1 MLKSLFYSFG
11 DRQPSTVNRQP
22 STVNRQPSTVNR
34 QHEINLFFAKFLYK
48 LVQLFFNSFEYS
60 QSLRAE
66 RSEAWQSR
74 FKKINFKN
82 LVSLI
87 NEFYQKWIASAK

>member
-1 MLKSLFYSFG
+1 MLYNLININFIDRVMIVKYLSYSLGY
-11 DRQPSTVNRQP
+11 
-22 STVNRQPSTVNR
+22 RQPSTVNR

-66 RSEAWQSR
+66 RSEAWQSALE
-74 FKKINFKN
+74 KISSNFN
-82 LVSLI
+82 SLLQG
-87 NEFYQKWIASAK
+87 EL